1 MWFNHEIKGNNFFLS
16 THGNVHIFFNHYL
29 VYSLFRWLY
38 RILNIY
44 RLYFNVFCV
53 YIYILNCCLYMYLC
67 ISISFRFFGSNTM
80 WHVTVCMN
88 CIFAVQSWHYKW
100 MLFRRVGTIG
110 CIFLNLFYQKED
122 QWLKWSMRLIE
133 GPEPHAAV
141 ENDDGLVKYIAST
154 KVCHRLKGSVM
165 LNVTLKVFWIS
176 TLGKCIMNRIKTGME
191 HRRKW
196 NGTFC
201 LFLNWRCWSTIPD
214 YSNPV

>member
-1 MWFNHEIKGNNFFLS
+1 MDVIQKSGHN
-16 THGNVHIFFNHYL
+16 
-29 VYSLFRWLY
+29 WL
-38 RILNIY
+38 
-44 RLYFNVFCV
+44 
-53 YIYILNCCLYMYLC
+53 
-67 ISISFRFFGSNTM
+67 
-80 WHVTVCMN
+80 H
-88 CIFAVQSWHYKW
+88 
-100 MLFRRVGTIG
+100 
-110 CIFLNLFYQKED
+110 FLNLFYQKED

-176 TLGKCIMNRIKTGME
+176 TLGKCIMNRIKTGVE

-214 YSNPV
+214 YSSLTPNSHWDLHDSCDELRSKFVRLAFTVVCLFWVPLKLDKLFLLANTTHFALCAVLQSTAFVWENKRFI